1 MFFWPQNQ
9 TEPPSALLVRL
20 REHVEPTAETGRVAR
35 LLLEV
40 QVMEMLEKMLRQRR
54 KAFRF
59 TQREVDDAVPFRNE
73 SDFVRESVLYV
84 IRTYRDA
91 QASMLNKKIQWV
103 QSELDRMLD
112 ELEHEGWTP

>member
-1 MFFWPQNQ
+1 
-9 TEPPSALLVRL
+9 
-20 REHVEPTAETGRVAR
+20 
-35 LLLEV
+35 
-40 QVMEMLEKMLRQRR
+40 MEMLEKMLRQRR

-59 TQREVDDAVPFRNE
+59 TQREVDDAVPFKNE